1 MKQTTIVAA
10 LALLA
15 AGAASAQSSVTIYGR
30 MNVSAEQQEN
40 IGATGKQKVLQNSAS
55 RLGFKGTEDLGGGLK
70 AGFQLEHGLNADTG
84 AATSGAAG
92 FWGRQSEVNLSGGFG
107 MIRMGRFTSEAYF
120 ATADYISMHNHD
132 TGTSEDKLY
141 AYIGRNSNKIAY
153 RTPEFVKGLTL
164 EGAVSAGEG
173 AAGAKRNYDF
183 AANWALGA
191 LQLGA
196 GYEKADSGFAGASA
210 KQYGV
215 RALYE
220 AGPLVFGAYVQ
231 RDTNGYGA
239 NLGNRTTVRGS
250 VAYNFG
256 ANELHFNYGQAGNY
270 SKLGDSKASQM
281 TVAYNYNLSKRTKVY
296 AFYTTVN
303 NNQLNYF
310 GVGTRPSATAD
321 FRDPKAF
328 ALGVRHNF

>member
-15 AGAASAQSSVTIYGR
+15 AGTVSAQSSVTVYGR
-30 MNVSAEQQEN
+30 LNVSAEQQEN
-40 IGATGKQKVLQNSAS
+40 ITANGKVKVLQNSAS
-55 RLGFKGTEDLGGGLK
+55 RLGFKGSEDLGGGLR
-70 AGFQLEHGLNADTG
+70 ANFILEHGFNIDTG
-84 AATSGAAG
+84 TPSSTA
-92 FWGRQSEVNLSGGFG
+92 FWNRQSEVNLSGGFG
-107 MIRMGRFTSEAYF
+107 TVRLGNFTSEAYF

-141 AYIGRNSNKIAY
+141 AYIGRNTNKISY
-153 RTPEFVKGLTL
+153 RTPEFVKGLSL

-173 AAGAKRNYDF
+173 GTRKRTYDF
-183 AANWALGA
+183 AANYALGA

-196 GYEKADSGFAGASA
+196 GYEQADSATPGSDA
-210 KQYGV
+210 KQVGV

-231 RDTNGYGA
+231 RDSNGFGPYGKRTN
-239 NLGNRTTVRGS
+239 VRGS

-270 SKLGDSKASQM
+270 SKLSNSKASQM

-296 AFYTTVN
+296 AFYTMVDN
-303 NNQLNYF
+303 HQLSYF
-310 GVGTRPSATAD
+310 GVGTRPSAGAD
-321 FRDPKAF
+321 FRDPKSF